1 MNLVEL
7 KPKPIN
13 EYIFENKESIL
24 EKINYCIRNDKMNLL
39 MIGCIPKFFI
49 ETLIKEYYRFKYN
62 LNNYKDYVLINNY
75 YSDTNISSENNE
87 IVLFSK
93 KKIKYKKII
102 VIYNLDDIN
111 ENIQCYF
118 KNIMN
123 EDNFFIFHCETT
135 HKVYESIQM
144 RCINIVFE
152 RFSHSTY
159 LDYINDLCQK
169 ENIVIGDK
177 DKENI
182 IVSSNMEIDFLINLF
197 NYIKLLKINHVEEN
211 TIQNYIHLIQY
222 NQLEKYFSYITQNEL
237 KKAFE
242 ILFYYHDKGYS
253 LLDIYYFIYEYIKT
267 TPSCELKYKYID
279 IISDYINKIYQGY
292 DHKLC
297 LSFLTNDF
305 YQKN

>member
-7 KPKPIN
+7 KPKLIH

-24 EKINYCIRNDKMNLL
+24 EKINYCIKNDKMNLL

-49 ETLIKEYYRFKYN
+49 ETLIQEYYRFKYN
-62 LNNYKDYVLINNY
+62 LEDYKDYVLINNH

-93 KKIKYKKII
+93 KKIQYKKII

-152 RFSHSTY
+152 RFSYSTY
-159 LDYINDLCQK
+159 LEYVNDLCEK
-169 ENIVIGDK
+169 ENIVIGNK

-182 IVSSNMEIDFLINLF
+182 IISSNMEIDFLINLF
-197 NYIKLLKINHVEEN
+197 NYIKLLKISHVEEN
-211 TIQNYIHLIQY
+211 TIQKYIHLIQY
-222 NQLEKYFSYITQNEL
+222 NKLEKYFSYIKQNEL
-237 KKAFE
+237 KNAFE

-279 IISDYINKIYQGY
+279 IVSEYINKIYQGY

-297 LSFLTNDF
+297 LIFLTNDF